1 MPPRRLPPGRFVA
14 LGAFQ
19 PPGAPARPVRA
30 YLPST
35 VHRGTP
41 HSLLILLDGQNVF
54 GDHGSFAGGW
64 HAHDAVDHLVAA
76 TLEAPIVVAVD
87 NGGAHRLCE
96 LGRDVRLF
104 GEALAHDLL
113 PRLAATFALRGREGR
128 VVGGA
133 SLGGLAALY
142 AAFDHPE
149 AFGAALAM
157 SPSLWFGRRC
167 LPRRLAHAEV
177 TVPAGVRVYLDAGAR
192 ERGRMFADAADLAAW
207 LGRHGVPPERLLWR
221 PDQRGAHHE
230 KHWRRRLPKALRFLF
245 RREALGPAAR

>member
-1 MPPRRLPPGRFVA
+1 MPPRRHLPGRFLA
-14 LGAFQ
+14 LGTFQ
-19 PPGAPARPVRA
+19 PPGGPERPVRA
-30 YLPST
+30 YVPS
-35 VHRGTP
+35 VVDASRP
-41 HSLLILLDGQNVF
+41 HALLILLDGQNVF

-64 HAHDAVDHLVAA
+64 HAHDAVDHLVAS
-76 TLEAPIVVAVD
+76 TLEPPILVAVD
-87 NGGAHRLCE
+87 NGGTHRLTE

-104 GEALAHDLL
+104 THALAHDLL
-113 PRLAATFALRGREGR
+113 PRLERRFHLRGPAGR
-128 VVGGA
+128 AVGGA

-207 LGRHGVPPERLLWR
+207 LGRHGLPPADLLWR